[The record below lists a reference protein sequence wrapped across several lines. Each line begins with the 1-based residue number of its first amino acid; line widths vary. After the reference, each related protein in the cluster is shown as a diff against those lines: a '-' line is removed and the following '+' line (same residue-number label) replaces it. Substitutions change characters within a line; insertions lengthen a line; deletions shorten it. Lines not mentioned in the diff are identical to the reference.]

1 MLKIYLLL
9 FAFFMVTFL
18 GYSQVTTSGMNGKI
32 TDANNESLPG
42 ATVVAVHQPSG
53 TQYGT
58 ISNSEGRFT
67 LQGMRSGGPYKVE
80 VSFVGYNKATYTDVN
95 LFLGESFG
103 LNVVLKEESFD
114 VGEVIVVG
122 AKPSA
127 FSTEKTGAATNIS
140 REAINTMPSISRSI
154 SDFTRMSP
162 LAGGNNSFAGRDG
175 RLNNINIDG
184 ANFNNNFGLSSNN
197 MPGGDAQ
204 PISLDAIEEVQVNIA
219 PYDVR
224 QANFTGA
231 GINAVTKSGTNTFT
245 GSVYTY
251 YRDQSFNG

>member
-1 MLKIYLLL
+1 MKSMLKIYLLL
-9 FAFFMVTFL
+9 FAFFMVTFS
-18 GYSQVTTSGMNGKI
+18 GYSQVTTSGINGKI

-42 ATVVAVHQPSG
+42 ATISATHQPSG

-67 LQGMRSGGPYKVE
+67 LQGMRSGGPYRVE

-154 SDFTRMSP
+154 SDFT
-162 LAGGNNSFAGRDG
+162 
-175 RLNNINIDG
+175 
-184 ANFNNNFGLSSNN
+184 
-197 MPGGDAQ
+197 
-204 PISLDAIEEVQVNIA
+204 
-219 PYDVR
+219 
-224 QANFTGA
+224 
-231 GINAVTKSGTNTFT
+231 
-245 GSVYTY
+245 
-251 YRDQSFNG
+251 